1 ITGGIKYGM
10 THDLEKLLDTYSDV
24 RTLHLD
30 SVGGRIGEGK
40 KLNALIRARA
50 LDTYVEGKC
59 LSACTLA
66 FVAGQQRIL
75 RKGGS
80 LGFHRGAF
88 PGSQA
93 KDLGSDVE
101 RGIYS
106 AAGLT
111 KAFVDKALA
120 TANSDMWRP
129 TEAELVSAKVVTKVT
144 GGNEFAIGG
153 VNMLRE
159 AWDKSLMSS
168 LPVYAALKQNRPD
181 DYNEI
186 LDIFVTG

>member
-40 KLNALIRARA
+40 KLNALIRARR

-66 FVAGQQRIL
+66 YAAGQQRIL

-80 LGFHRGAF
+80 LGFHKGAF
-88 PGSQA
+88 PGSQGNE
-93 KDLGSDVE
+93 LGSSVE

-106 AAGLT
+106 AAGIAP
-111 KAFVDKALA
+111 AFIDKALA
-120 TANSDMWRP
+120 TKNSDMWRP
-129 TEAELVSAKVVTKVT
+129 TEAELLSARVVTRVST
-144 GGNEFAIGG
+144 GNEFAIGG
-153 VNMLRE
+153 VNMSRE
-159 AWDKSLMSS
+159 EWDKSLMTS
-168 LPVYAALKQNRPD
+168 LPIYAALKEKRPD
-181 DYNEI
+181 DYREI
-186 LDIFVTG
+186 LDI